1 MGSHG
6 KPPLPYAYK
15 PLPSGAAVDADGERT
30 GWTRWRV
37 CATVLTASAMV
48 VVVVGA
54 TLLAGFRVDQAVD
67 EEAAAGFPWSNE
79 MLQWQRSGYHFQTAK
94 NYMSDPNGLMYYNG
108 WYHMF
113 FQYNP
118 VGTDWDDGMEWGHA
132 VSRNL
137 VTWRTLPI
145 AMVAD
150 QWYDILGV
158 LSGSMTVLPNGTV
171 IMIYTGATNAS
182 AVEVQCIATPADPN
196 DPFLRRWTKHP
207 ANPVIWSPPG
217 IGTKDFRDPMTAW
230 YDESDDT
237 WRTLLGS
244 KDDHDGHHDGIAM
257 MYKTKDF
264 LNYELIPG
272 ILHRVQR
279 TGEWEC
285 IDFYPVGHRSN
296 DNSSEMLHVLKAS
309 MDDERHDYY
318 SLGTYD
324 SAANTWTPIDPEL
337 DLGIGLRYDW
347 GKFYAS
353 TSFYDPAKKRRVLMG
368 YVGEVDSK
376 RADVVKGWA
385 SIQSVPRTIALDEK
399 TRTNLLLWPVEEIET
414 LRLNATEL
422 SDVTLNTGSV
432 IHIPL
437 RQGTQLD
444 IEATFHLDASAVA
457 ALNEADVGYNCSS
470 SGGAV
475 NRGALGPFGLLVL
488 AAGDRRGEQTAVYF
502 YVSRGLDGG
511 LHTSFCQ
518 DELRSSRAK
527 DVTKRVIGS
536 TVPILD
542 GEAFSMRVL
551 VDHSIVQGFAMG
563 GRTTMTSRVYPMEA
577 YQEAK
582 VYLFNNAT
590 GASVMAERLVV
601 HEMDSAHNQLSN
613 MDDHSYVQ

>member
-15 PLPSGAAVDADGERT
+15 PLPSGAAAADADGERT

-67 EEAAAGFPWSNE
+67 EEAAGGFPWSNE

-94 NYMSDPNGLMYYNG
+94 NYMSGLMYYRG

-182 AVEVQCIATPADPN
+182 AIEVQCIATPADPN

-244 KDDHDGHHDGIAM
+244 KDDQDGHHDGIAM

-272 ILHRVQR
+272 ILHRVER

-285 IDFYPVGHRSN
+285 IDFYPVGRRSS

-324 SAANTWTPIDPEL
+324 SAANTWTPIDPDL

-422 SDVTLNTGSV
+422 SDHGAGA
-432 IHIPL
+432 
-437 RQGTQLD
+437 RRRG
-444 IEATFHLDASAVA
+444 F
-457 ALNEADVGYNCSS
+457 LNEGARGPLHRAGLRDGREDHDDV
-470 SGGAV
+470 
-475 NRGALGPFGLLVL
+475 
-488 AAGDRRGEQTAVYF
+488 AGVP
-502 YVSRGLDGG
+502 DGG
-511 LHTSFCQ
+511 LSGGK
-518 DELRSSRAK
+518 S
-527 DVTKRVIGS
+527 
-536 TVPILD
+536 
-542 GEAFSMRVL
+542 VL
-551 VDHSIVQGFAMG
+551 VQQCHRCQRYGGKARRARDGLGTQPALQYGRLLVCSMKLLHLISNKLHWIKDAHQGRPRHM
-563 GRTTMTSRVYPMEA
+563 
-577 YQEAK
+577 
-582 VYLFNNAT
+582 
-590 GASVMAERLVV
+590 
-601 HEMDSAHNQLSN
+601 
-613 MDDHSYVQ
+613 

>member
-15 PLPSGAAVDADGERT
+15 PLPSGAAAAADADGERT

-285 IDFYPVGHRSN
+285 IDFYPVGHRTS

-414 LRLNATEL
+414 LRLNATKL

-457 ALNEADVGYNCSS
+457 ALPRPC
-470 SGGAV
+470 
-475 NRGALGPFGLLVL
+475 
-488 AAGDRRGEQTAVYF
+488 
-502 YVSRGLDGG
+502 
-511 LHTSFCQ
+511 C
-518 DELRSSRAK
+518 
-527 DVTKRVIGS
+527 
-536 TVPILD
+536 
-542 GEAFSMRVL
+542 
-551 VDHSIVQGFAMG
+551 
-563 GRTTMTSRVYPMEA
+563 
-577 YQEAK
+577 
-582 VYLFNNAT
+582 
-590 GASVMAERLVV
+590 
-601 HEMDSAHNQLSN
+601 
-613 MDDHSYVQ
+613 

>member
-15 PLPSGAAVDADGERT
+15 PLPSGAAAAADADGERT

-285 IDFYPVGHRSN
+285 IDFYPVGHRTS

-414 LRLNATEL
+414 LRLNATKL
-422 SDVTLNTGSV
+422 SD
-432 IHIPL
+432 
-437 RQGTQLD
+437 
-444 IEATFHLDASAVA
+444 
-457 ALNEADVGYNCSS
+457 
-470 SGGAV
+470 
-475 NRGALGPFGLLVL
+475 
-488 AAGDRRGEQTAVYF
+488 
-502 YVSRGLDGG
+502 
-511 LHTSFCQ
+511 
-518 DELRSSRAK
+518 
-527 DVTKRVIGS
+527 
-536 TVPILD
+536 
-542 GEAFSMRVL
+542 AFSMRVL

-590 GASVMAERLVV
+590 GASVTAERIVV

>member
-94 NYMSDPNGLMYYNG
+94 NYMSGLMYYNG

-437 RQGTQLD
+437 RQGTQ
-444 IEATFHLDASAVA
+444 
-457 ALNEADVGYNCSS
+457 
-470 SGGAV
+470 
-475 NRGALGPFGLLVL
+475 
-488 AAGDRRGEQTAVYF
+488 
-502 YVSRGLDGG
+502 GLDGG

>member
-15 PLPSGAAVDADGERT
+15 PLPSDADGERA
-30 GWTRWRV
+30 GCTRWRV
-37 CATVLTASAMV
+37 CAVALTASAMV

-67 EEAAAGFPWSNE
+67 EEAAGGFPWSNE

-94 NYMSDPNGLMYYNG
+94 NYMSGLMYYRG

-137 VTWRTLPI
+137 VQWRTLPI

-182 AVEVQCIATPADPN
+182 AV
-196 DPFLRRWTKHP
+196 
-207 ANPVIWSPPG
+207 
-217 IGTKDFRDPMTAW
+217 
-230 YDESDDT
+230 
-237 WRTLLGS
+237 
-244 KDDHDGHHDGIAM
+244 
-257 MYKTKDF
+257 
-264 LNYELIPG
+264 
-272 ILHRVQR
+272 
-279 TGEWEC
+279 
-285 IDFYPVGHRSN
+285 
-296 DNSSEMLHVLKAS
+296 
-309 MDDERHDYY
+309 
-318 SLGTYD
+318 
-324 SAANTWTPIDPEL
+324 
-337 DLGIGLRYDW
+337 
-347 GKFYAS
+347 
-353 TSFYDPAKKRRVLMG
+353 
-368 YVGEVDSK
+368 EVDSK

-536 TVPILD
+536 TVPVLD

-590 GASVMAERLVV
+590 GASVTAERLVV